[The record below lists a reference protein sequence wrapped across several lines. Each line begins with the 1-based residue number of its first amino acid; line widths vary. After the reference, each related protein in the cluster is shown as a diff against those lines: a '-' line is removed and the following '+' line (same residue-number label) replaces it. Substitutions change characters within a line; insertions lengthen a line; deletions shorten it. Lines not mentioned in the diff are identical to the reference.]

1 MANFVLAGGGSG
13 GHVYPLLAT
22 AAELVARGHLVTAVG
37 TAEGLETDL
46 VPRAGIALRL
56 IDRVPM
62 PRRPNGAAV
71 MFPRDF
77 SRATSQAA
85 RILIDTD
92 ADAVVGFGGYAST
105 PVYRAARKSELPVV
119 VHEANARP
127 GFANR
132 YGAGFAAAVATTFP
146 GTGLKGAQVT
156 GLPLRSEIVQLAK
169 AMAQPRTRDE
179 FAAAARA
186 ARGWAADAPVLL
198 VTGGSLGAA
207 SLNAAICA
215 AAPTLLRHGI
225 HIIHLTGIGK
235 DDDALRAQGDLPA
248 ELRGSYQVAE
258 YAHDMAAALAAASA
272 ILCRAGANT
281 VSEVTALGLPAL
293 YVPLPIGNGE
303 QALNARAAVDAGAAI
318 LVADAD
324 LTAALVE
331 LGAERIIL
339 DEDTARAMREAAA
352 GIGIPDGAARLA
364 DLAERVLA

>member
-1 MANFVLAGGGSG
+1 MN
-13 GHVYPLLAT
+13 PLLAT
-22 AAELVARGHLVTAVG
+22 AAELIARGHRVTAVG

-46 VPRAGIALRL
+46 VPRAGIDLRL

-77 SRATSQAA
+77 SRATNQAS
-85 RILIDTD
+85 RILIDTG

-105 PVYRAARKSELPVV
+105 PVYRAARKSEVPVV

-127 GFANR
+127 GFANK

-146 GTGLKGAQVT
+146 GTQLKGAQVT
-156 GLPLRSEIVQLAK
+156 GLPMRSEISQLAA
-169 AMAQPRTRDE
+169 AMADPAGRAQL
-179 FAAAARA
+179 ASAARA

-207 SLNAAICA
+207 SLNAVICE
-215 AAPTLLRHGI
+215 AAPNLVRHGI

-235 DDDALRAQGDLPA
+235 DGDALRAKGDLAA
-248 ELRGSYQVAE
+248 EVRGAYQVSE

-272 ILCRAGANT
+272 VLCRAGANT
-281 VSEVTALGLPAL
+281 VSEVTALRLPAL

-303 QALNARAAVDAGAAI
+303 QALNARSAVDAGAAI
-318 LVADAD
+318 LVDDAE

-331 LGAERIIL
+331 LEVERIIL
-339 DEDTARAMREAAA
+339 DAETASGMREAAA
-352 GIGIPDGAARLA
+352 GVGIPDGAARLA